1 MGGGGGCDGPDGGTA
16 LGGTA
21 VTVGGALLFD
31 ELWDGPHIATH
42 NAMKTITVPIAIWV
56 HRVFERAGTASSPS
70 HVSPWWAITPG
81 ERGFPPAPVGGYGD
95 LKQREP
101 GSATL
106 AGLLGLAAFAVDG
119 LS

>member
-1 MGGGGGCDGPDGGTA
+1 MPIGGGGTALGAA

-21 VTVGGALLFD
+21 VTVGGAPLFD
-31 ELWDGPHIATH
+31 ELWDGPHMATH

-56 HRVFERAGTASSPS
+56 HRVFERAGTASSP
-70 HVSPWWAITPG
+70 V
-81 ERGFPPAPVGGYGD
+81 ERFAVLVRRDGD
-95 LKQREP
+95 SGQREP